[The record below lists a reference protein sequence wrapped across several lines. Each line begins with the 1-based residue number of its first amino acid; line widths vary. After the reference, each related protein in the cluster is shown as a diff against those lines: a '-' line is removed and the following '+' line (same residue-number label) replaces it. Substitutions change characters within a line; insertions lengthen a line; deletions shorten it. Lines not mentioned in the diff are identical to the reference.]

1 MPALTPAT
9 FDTASVITNLALAGG
24 AVLAVA
30 IVGKKKK
37 KIIGFFGR

>member
-1 MPALTPAT
+1 MPALTSAV
-9 FDTASVITNLALAGG
+9 FDTASVISNLALAGG

-30 IVGKKKK
+30 IVGFGWR

>member
-1 MPALTPAT
+1 MPPLSPSDV
-9 FDTASVITNLALAGG
+9 DTASVISNLAVAGG

-30 IVGKKKK
+30 VVAFGWR

>member
-1 MPALTPAT
+1 MPALLPAAI
-9 FDTASVITNLALAGG
+9 DTASVITNLALAGG

-30 IVGKKKK
+30 IVSFGWR

>member
-30 IVGKKKK
+30 IVGFGWR